1 MGSPFDNAKKIFL
14 SGHSPEFSLR
24 KVFVATLIVG
34 TVFVILGS
42 YSGFY
47 SIGFMGPIVFMI
59 LYIAFGRYIYRGKI
73 VTGQF
78 ADSCYYLGFLFTLI
92 ALTVSLFSIKE
103 DYNSSTLIWN
113 FALALFTTIIGL
125 GYKVYLSNFH
135 DTAEDSQKRAEDAL
149 TEAIDAYIDTIDRA
163 RTNVDIYINE
173 LTNTGK
179 KVVDSTLDN
188 IDKSSEALLE
198 FNKDLVGKLSNT
210 IERSNVVLY
219 DNIKTTYNM
228 LNEGVEELI
237 SSLDN
242 TCEEFRNK
250 VNTIIFPDEIFISNL
265 SEPIKNLGKSLS
277 AVNNNFKKK
286 ITVQEKLLESSTTLI
301 EKFDIISTRSQETS
315 QGLSSLITQL
325 NKVAD
330 IDIDGNLINT
340 QLFNLTG
347 NLGELNKKIAPLVN
361 LEIDFENINKVISN
375 YEAIITSVNRK
386 ISNINK
392 VSTDFDLLNENIGST
407 IASFDS
413 LNSKIE
419 QATNINIDSGS
430 INNQLSHLSN
440 NLDGLNKKI
449 LPLSKL
455 DNDFQSIN
463 QVMGSYK
470 DIVDSINKRLAAITE
485 TGRDFVSLNEN
496 IGTAKTQL
504 ETFNDQIIKLK
515 TILSD
520 LGQSYNQDLQIIT
533 NHKKS
538 LENELE
544 NARKSFTT
552 IYSQLLDAANYI
564 SSEIKKI

>member
-1 MGSPFDNAKKIFL
+1 MGSQFDNAKKIFL
-14 SGHSPEFSLR
+14 SGQSPEFSLR
-24 KVFVATLIVG
+24 KVFVTTLIVG

-47 SIGFMGPIVFMI
+47 SIGFMGPIGFMI

-73 VTGQF
+73 ITGQF
-78 ADSCYYLGFLFTLI
+78 ADSCYYLGFLFTLV

-103 DYNSSTLIWN
+103 DYNSSTLIWNFALALLIWN

-135 DTAEDSQKRAEDAL
+135 DTAEDSQKRAEDEL
-149 TEAIDAYIDTIDRA
+149 TEAIDAYIDTIERA
-163 RTNVDIYINE
+163 RTSVDIYINE

-179 KVVDSTLDN
+179 KVVDSTRDN
-188 IDKSSEALLE
+188 IDKSSDVLLE
-198 FNKDLVGKLSNT
+198 FNKELIEKLGKT
-210 IERSNVVLY
+210 IERANLVLY

-250 VNTIIFPDEIFISNL
+250 VNTIIFPDDIFISNL
-265 SEPIKNLGKSLS
+265 SEPIKNLEKSLS

-286 ITVQEKLLESSTTLI
+286 ITIQEKLLESSTTLT
-301 EKFDIISTRSQETS
+301 EKFDIISTRSEETS
-315 QGLSSLITQL
+315 QGLNSLITQL
-325 NKVAD
+325 NKAAD
-330 IDIDGNLINT
+330 
-340 QLFNLTG
+340 
-347 NLGELNKKIAPLVN
+347 
-361 LEIDFENINKVISN
+361 
-375 YEAIITSVNRK
+375 
-386 ISNINK
+386 
-392 VSTDFDLLNENIGST
+392 
-407 IASFDS
+407 
-413 LNSKIE
+413 
-419 QATNINIDSGS
+419 INIDSGS
-430 INNQLSHLSN
+430 INNQLRDLTN
-440 NLDGLNKKI
+440 ILDGLNKKI

-455 DNDFQSIN
+455 DNDFESIN

-485 TGRDFVSLNEN
+485 TGADFASLNEN

-504 ETFNDQIIKLK
+504 ETFNDQIDKLK

-520 LGQSYNQDLQIIT
+520 LGQSYNEDLQIIT

-564 SSEIKKI
+564 STEIKKT

>member
-14 SGHSPEFSLR
+14 SSRSPKFSLR

-34 TVFVILGS
+34 TVFVILGL

-47 SIGFMGPIVFMI
+47 SIGFMGPIGLMI

-73 VTGQF
+73 ITEQF

-92 ALTVSLFSIKE
+92 ALTVSLFSLKE

-135 DTAEDSQKRAEDAL
+135 DTAEDSQKRAEDGL
-149 TEAIDAYIDTIDRA
+149 TEAIDAYIDTIETA
-163 RTNVDIYINE
+163 RTSVDIYINE

-188 IDKSSEALLE
+188 INKSSEALLK
-198 FNKDLVGKLSNT
+198 FNEELTKNLGKT
-210 IERSNVVLY
+210 VERSNVVLY

-228 LNEGVEELI
+228 LNEGVEGLI

-242 TCEEFRNK
+242 TCEEFKNK
-250 VNTIIFPDEIFISNL
+250 VNTIIFPDDIFISKL
-265 SEPIKNLGKSLS
+265 SEPIKNLEKSLS

-286 ITVQEKLLESSTTLI
+286 ITVQEKLLESSTTLT
-301 EKFDIISTRSQETS
+301 EKFDIISTGSEETS
-315 QGLSSLITQL
+315 QGLNSLITQI
-325 NKVAD
+325 NKAANIH
-330 IDIDGNLINT
+330 IDSDLINT

-347 NLGELNKKIAPLVN
+347 NLSELNKKIAPLVN

-392 VSTDFDLLNENIGST
+392 MSTDFVLLNENIGST

-430 INNQLSHLSN
+430 INNQLSALTN
-440 NLDGLNKKI
+440 NLDG
-449 LPLSKL
+449 
-455 DNDFQSIN
+455 
-463 QVMGSYK
+463 
-470 DIVDSINKRLAAITE
+470 
-485 TGRDFVSLNEN
+485 LNEN

-504 ETFNDQIIKLK
+504 ETFNDQINKLK

-520 LGQSYNQDLQIIT
+520 L
-533 NHKKS
+533 
-538 LENELE
+538 
-544 NARKSFTT
+544 
-552 IYSQLLDAANYI
+552 
-564 SSEIKKI
+564 

>member
-47 SIGFMGPIVFMI
+47 SIGFMGPIGLMI
-59 LYIAFGRYIYRGKI
+59 IYIAIGRYINRGKFI
-73 VTGQF
+73 TEQF

-103 DYNSSTLIWN
+103 EYNSSTLIWN

-135 DTAEDSQKRAEDAL
+135 DAADDSQKRAEGEL
-149 TEAIDAYIDTIDRA
+149 TEAIDAYIDTIETA
-163 RTNVDIYINE
+163 RTGVDVYINE
-173 LTNTGK
+173 LTDTGK

-188 IDKSSEALLE
+188 INKSSEALLK
-198 FNKDLVGKLSNT
+198 FNNELVESLGKT
-210 IERSNVVLY
+210 IVRSNVVLY

-237 SSLDN
+237 STLDN
-242 TCEEFRNK
+242 TCEEFKNK
-250 VNTIIFPDEIFISNL
+250 VNTIIFPDDIFISNL
-265 SEPIKNLGKSLS
+265 SEPIKNLEKSLS

-286 ITVQEKLLESSTTLI
+286 ITVQEKLLESSTTLT
-301 EKFDIISTRSQETS
+301 EKFDIISTRSEETS
-315 QGLSSLITQL
+315 QGLNSLITQI
-325 NKVAD
+325 NTAANIH
-330 IDIDGNLINT
+330 IDSDLINT

-347 NLGELNKKIAPLVN
+347 NLGEINKKIAPLVN

-392 VSTDFDLLNENIGST
+392 MSTDFVLLNENIGST
-407 IASFDS
+407 IASFDA

-430 INNQLSHLSN
+430 INNQLSDLTN

-455 DNDFQSIN
+455 DNDFESIN

-470 DIVDSINKRLAAITE
+470 DILDSINKRLAAITE
-485 TGRDFVSLNEN
+485 TGVDFVSLHEN

-504 ETFNDQIIKLK
+504 ETFNEQINKLK
-515 TILSD
+515 TI
-520 LGQSYNQDLQIIT
+520 
-533 NHKKS
+533 K
-538 LENELE
+538 
-544 NARKSFTT
+544 
-552 IYSQLLDAANYI
+552 
-564 SSEIKKI
+564 

>member
-1 MGSPFDNAKKIFL
+1 MGSPFDNAKKAFL
-14 SGHSPEFSLR
+14 SSHSPEFSLR
-24 KVFVATLIVG
+24 KVFVATLLIG

-47 SIGFMGPIVFMI
+47 SIGFMGPIGLMI
-59 LYIAFGRYIYRGKI
+59 AYIAFGRYIYRGKI
-73 VTGQF
+73 ITEQF

-92 ALTVSLFSIKE
+92 ALTASLFSLKE

-135 DTAEDSQKRAEDAL
+135 DTAEDSQKRAEGEL
-149 TEAIDAYIDTIDRA
+149 TEAIDAYIDTIETA
-163 RTNVDIYINE
+163 RTSVDIYINE

-188 IDKSSEALLE
+188 INKSSEALLK
-198 FNKDLVGKLSNT
+198 FHKDLIDSLDKT

-242 TCEEFRNK
+242 TCEEFKNK
-250 VNTIIFPDEIFISNL
+250 VNTIIFPDDIFISNL
-265 SEPIKNLGKSLS
+265 SEPIKNLEKSLS
-277 AVNNNFKKK
+277 AVNKNFKKK
-286 ITVQEKLLESSTTLI
+286 ITVQEKLLESSTTLT
-301 EKFDIISTRSQETS
+301 EKFDIISTRSEETS
-315 QGLSSLITQL
+315 QGLNSLITQL
-325 NKVAD
+325 NTAANIH
-330 IDIDGNLINT
+330 IDSDLINT

-347 NLGELNKKIAPLVN
+347 NLSELNKKIAPLVN
-361 LEIDFENINKVISN
+361 LEIDFEN
-375 YEAIITSVNRK
+375 
-386 ISNINK
+386 
-392 VSTDFDLLNENIGST
+392 
-407 IASFDS
+407 
-413 LNSKIE
+413 
-419 QATNINIDSGS
+419 
-430 INNQLSHLSN
+430 
-440 NLDGLNKKI
+440 
-449 LPLSKL
+449 
-455 DNDFQSIN
+455 IN

-485 TGRDFVSLNEN
+485 TGADFVSLSEN

-504 ETFNDQIIKLK
+504 ETFNDQINKLK

-533 NHKKS
+533 NHKES
-538 LENELE
+538 SENE
-544 NARKSFTT
+544 
-552 IYSQLLDAANYI
+552 
-564 SSEIKKI
+564 

>member
-1 MGSPFDNAKKIFL
+1 MGSQFDNAKKIFL
-14 SGHSPEFSLR
+14 SGQSPEFSLR
-24 KVFVATLIVG
+24 KIFVTTLIVG

-47 SIGFMGPIVFMI
+47 SIGFMGPIGFMI

-73 VTGQF
+73 ITGQF

-113 FALALFTTIIGL
+113 FALALFTTIMGL

-135 DTAEDSQKRAEDAL
+135 DTAEDSQKRAEDEL
-149 TEAIDAYIDTIDRA
+149 TEAIDAYIDTIERA
-163 RTNVDIYINE
+163 RTSVDIYINE

-179 KVVDSTLDN
+179 KVVDSTRDN
-188 IDKSSEALLE
+188 IDKSSEVLLE
-198 FNKDLVGKLSNT
+198 FNKELIEKLGKT
-210 IERSNVVLY
+210 IERANLVLY

-250 VNTIIFPDEIFISNL
+250 VNTIIFPDDIFISNL
-265 SEPIKNLGKSLS
+265 SEPIKNLEKSLS

-286 ITVQEKLLESSTTLI
+286 ITVQEKMLESSTTLN
-301 EKFDIISTRSQETS
+301 EKFDIISTRSEETS
-315 QGLSSLITQL
+315 QGLNSLITQL
-325 NKVAD
+325 NKAAD
-330 IDIDGNLINT
+330 
-340 QLFNLTG
+340 
-347 NLGELNKKIAPLVN
+347 
-361 LEIDFENINKVISN
+361 
-375 YEAIITSVNRK
+375 
-386 ISNINK
+386 
-392 VSTDFDLLNENIGST
+392 
-407 IASFDS
+407 
-413 LNSKIE
+413 
-419 QATNINIDSGS
+419 INIDSGS
-430 INNQLSHLSN
+430 INKQLRDLTN

-455 DNDFQSIN
+455 NNDFENIN
-463 QVMGSYK
+463 KVMGSYK

-485 TGRDFVSLNEN
+485 TGADFASLNEN

-504 ETFNDQIIKLK
+504 ETFNDQIDKLK

-520 LGQSYNQDLQIIT
+520 LGQSYNKDLQIIA

-544 NARKSFTT
+544 NARKSFIT

-564 SSEIKKI
+564 STEIKKT